1 MRARGRTVLTILF
14 LSLVVAVSGQLPAI
28 GTPPEKAGLVTP
40 APPSGELRD
49 LGATISSLTV
59 VEGAYG
65 TLPDGTFAAY
75 APVMGE
81 NAELNVTTSVNG
93 TNTVLGHYPM
103 PGASGGPTI
112 AVGPDGVVYVG
123 TYYQGHL
130 YAWDPATKEMSDL
143 GQPVAGETYLFGL
156 SVAPDGT
163 VYGGTYPNAHVW
175 SYHPDRG
182 FTDFGKPVD
191 NDEIKYLKSTV
202 YDPDQNA
209 LFVGTQPI
217 PKLFKLDLATK
228 TFTESTVSA
237 PFPGASVIDLDYAQG
252 RVLANVNNTLRVF
265 DSTTNREV
273 DVTDASTGQV
283 VVGLPMVARGVSEP
297 RDGKVYFS
305 RLVGSVSNLS
315 YYDLATDTVTTT
327 RHPSSRGALIGY
339 GWKTEGDHDVLYAL
353 AGNYSGGGFRYDP
366 ATDTAGTLQ
375 YPFLPAP
382 AGLQHVLPTADGS
395 EIYFDAFLNGSTSK
409 LDVESGVLTPVTRV
423 GQAEDWTM
431 GPEDE
436 TTIYAGTYPNGALLR
451 YQPDQP
457 AGPDNPKIFASLK
470 ESDAQIRPLDVQVH
484 DGVLYAATAP
494 DYGLRG
500 GAIATVDLAS
510 GAVKVSRNVVQ
521 DHTMSALAFLDG
533 KVYAGSSTEG
543 GTGTDPIAGTAK
555 LVQWDP
561 ETGKAVRSA
570 EPVAGAQSVN
580 ALTAH
585 NGRLYGLADSTVFEF
600 DPVAWKVIKTVPL
613 EGIGAVRA
621 SSRGE
626 LVFHPNGY
634 LYASVGES
642 MFALDPFTL
651 QGERQAEDAYRLE
664 LSADRDLLML
674 VWPEGFEN
682 PIHYG
687 RFTPEATPCQTPDTR
702 DWVTIRGVKTP
713 LKNRFVVTGCTLQD
727 VVDKII
733 GARSGGSAVAREL
746 DRYVAAGTL
755 TARERG
761 DLIRALK

>member
-1 MRARGRTVLTILF
+1 MLTVLL
-14 LSLVVAVSGQLPAI
+14 LSLVVVIAGQVPAV
-28 GTPPEKAGLVTP
+28 GTPESKAASTP
-40 APPSGELRD
+40 PPPAGELRD

-65 TLPDGTFAAY
+65 KLPDGTFVAY

-130 YAWDPATKEMSDL
+130 YAWNPATKEMSDL

-163 VYGGTYPNAHVW
+163 VFGGTYPNAHVF

-182 FTDFGKPVD
+182 FTDYGKPVD

-217 PKLFKLDLATK
+217 PKLFKLDLASK
-228 TFTESTVSA
+228 TFTESQVSA

-265 DSTTNREV
+265 DSVANREV

-283 VVGLPMVARGVSEP
+283 AVGLPMVARGVSEP

-305 RLVGSVSNLS
+305 RLVGTVSHLS

-339 GWKTEGDHDVLYAL
+339 GWTTEGDHEVLYSL

-366 ATDTAGTLQ
+366 VSDTAGTLQ
-375 YPFLPAP
+375 YPFRPAP
-382 AGLQHVLPTADGS
+382 AGLQHVLPNADGS
-395 EIYFDAFLNGSTSK
+395 EIFFDAFLNGSTSK
-409 LDVESGVLTPVTRV
+409 LDVESGVLTPVTRL
-423 GQAEDWTM
+423 GQAEDWTL
-431 GPEDE
+431 GPEEE
-436 TTIYAGTYPNGALLR
+436 TTIYAGVYPNGTLIR
-451 YQPDQP
+451 YRPDQP
-457 AGPDNPKIFASLK
+457 AGPDNPKTFATLK
-470 ESDAQIRPLDVQVH
+470 TSDAQIRPLDVQVH

-500 GAIATVDLAS
+500 GAIAAVDLTS
-510 GAVKVSRNVVQ
+510 NEVKVTRNVVQ
-521 DHTMSALAFLDG
+521 DHTMASLAFLGD
-533 KVYAGSSTEG
+533 KIFAGSSTEG
-543 GTGTDPIAGTAK
+543 GTGTDPIEGTAK
-555 LVQWDP
+555 LVEWDP
-561 ETGKAVRSA
+561 ATRQVVRTA
-570 EPVAGAQSVN
+570 EPVADAESIN
-580 ALTAH
+580 ALTVH

-600 DPVAWKVIKTVPL
+600 DPVAWKVIRKVAL
-613 EGIGAVRA
+613 DGVGAVRA
-621 SSRGE
+621 ASRGE
-626 LVFHPNGY
+626 LIFHPNGY

-642 MFALDPFTL
+642 NFALDPFTL
-651 QGERQAEDAYRLE
+651 TGERQTEKTYRLE

-687 RFTPEATPCQTPDTR
+687 RFTPAATPCETPDTR
-702 DWVTIRGVKTP
+702 DKLTIGGVQTP
-713 LKNRFVVTGCTLQD
+713 LRNRFVITGCTLQD

-733 GARSGGSAVAREL
+733 DGGSSGSAAAREL

-761 DLIRALK
+761 DILRALR

>member
-1 MRARGRTVLTILF
+1 MRALGRTATALLVLALG
-14 LSLVVAVSGQLPAI
+14 LAVVGPTAAQGEPAAKLQ
-28 GTPPEKAGLVTP
+28 TPP
-40 APPSGELRD
+40 PPTGELRD
-49 LGATISSLTV
+49 LGPTISSLTV

-93 TNTVLGHYPM
+93 TNTLLGKYSM

-130 YAWDPATKEMSDL
+130 YAWDPATKEMADL

-156 SVAPDGT
+156 SIAPDGT
-163 VYGGTYPNAHVW
+163 VFGGSYPNAHVW
-175 SYHPDRG
+175 SFHPDRG

-217 PKLFKLDLATK
+217 PKLFKLDLASK
-228 TFTESTVSA
+228 TFTEAEVAA
-237 PFPGASVIDLDYAQG
+237 PFPGASVIDLDYAEG

-265 DSTTNREV
+265 DSVANKEV
-273 DVTDASTGQV
+273 PVTDAGTGQPV
-283 VVGLPMVARGVSEP
+283 TGLPMVARGVSEP
-297 RDGKVYFS
+297 RDHKVYFS
-305 RLVGSVSNLS
+305 RLVNAVSHLA
-315 YYDLATDTVTTT
+315 YYDLTTDTVTTT
-327 RHPSSRGALIGY
+327 DKPSTRGALIGY
-339 GWKTEGDHDVLYAL
+339 GWTTEGDHEVLYAL

-366 ATDTAGTLQ
+366 TTGATGSLS
-375 YPFLPAP
+375 YPFAPAP
-382 AGLQHVLPTADGS
+382 AGLQHLLPTRDGS
-395 EIYFDAFLNGSTSK
+395 EIFFDAFLNGSTSK
-409 LDVESGVLTPVTRV
+409 LDVASGVITPVTRL
-423 GQAEDWTM
+423 GQVEDWTL
-431 GPEDE
+431 GEEDE
-436 TTIYAGTYPNGALLR
+436 TTIYAGTYPNGSLIAFR
-451 YQPDQP
+451 PDQP
-457 AGPDNPKIFASLK
+457 AGADNPKIFANLK
-470 ESDAQIRPLDVQVH
+470 ESHAQIRPIDVQVH
-484 DGVLYAATAP
+484 DGTLYAATSP

-510 GAVKVSRNVVQ
+510 GSVQVTRNVVQ
-521 DHTMSALAFLDG
+521 DHTMAALAFLGD

-555 LVQWDP
+555 LVEWDP
-561 ETGKAVRSA
+561 ATREVVRSI
-570 EPVAGAQSVN
+570 EPVPGARSVN

-600 DPVAWKVIKTVPL
+600 DPVSWKVIRAVPL
-613 EGIGAVRA
+613 DGVGAVQA
-621 SSRGE
+621 ASRGE
-626 LVFHPNGY
+626 LIFHPNGY

-642 MFALDPFTL
+642 LFALDPFTL
-651 QGERQAEDAYRLE
+651 KGDRQAEKAYRLE

-674 VWPEGFEN
+674 VWPAGFEN

-687 RFTPEATPCQTPDTR
+687 RFTPAETQCATPDIR
-702 DWVTIRGVKTP
+702 DFVTVRGVVTP
-713 LKNRFVVTGCTLQD
+713 VRNRFVITGCTLQD
-727 VVDKII
+727 VINKLIAD
-733 GARSGGSAVAREL
+733 RSSTAVAAREL
-746 DRYVAAGTL
+746 DRYVANRTI
-755 TARERG
+755 TERERG
-761 DLIRALK
+761 ELLRALG